1 MRKLLDLL
9 WPKAQF
15 ELSTNALMKETLAK
29 HPPLKPP
36 KMTQRKPKTAGP
48 RQPVVPIA
56 KRAGGK

>member
-9 WPKAQF
+9 WPKAKF
-15 ELSTNALMKETLAK
+15 EPSTNERMKAALAA

-36 KMTQRKPKTAGP
+36 KMTQRKAAVP
-48 RQPVVPIA
+48 RRPVVPIA